1 MIENCFCRHLQ
12 CVKIQKSRR
21 CQHMHCDNE
30 AHFASFHDPP
40 STEKMQIL
48 FIIAQNHL
56 RIHLKGRTRE
66 QIEQKL
72 RSNFL
77 ESHNVPTFLCQ
88 KQPL

>member
-40 STEKMQIL
+40 STEITSNPFSADYSKY
-48 FIIAQNHL
+48 FNQNS
-56 RIHLKGRTRE
+56 GEPFTRTF
-66 QIEQKL
+66 EQKL
-72 RSNFL
+72 KSNTINQSIFH
-77 ESHNVPTFLCQ
+77 ETHE
-88 KQPL
+88 